1 MNVDTIIALYKMTG
15 EPKIIATAKRFIST
29 SLSLYIVS
37 TDRPF
42 YNRKVSGKYFEKNVC
57 TVLNSMG

>member
-1 MNVDTIIALYKMTG
+1 MNVDMIVALYRMTG
-15 EPKIIATAKRFIST
+15 EPKITATANRFILT

-42 YNRKVSGKYFEKNVC
+42 YNRKVSGKYFEKTFVQY
-57 TVLNSMG
+57 